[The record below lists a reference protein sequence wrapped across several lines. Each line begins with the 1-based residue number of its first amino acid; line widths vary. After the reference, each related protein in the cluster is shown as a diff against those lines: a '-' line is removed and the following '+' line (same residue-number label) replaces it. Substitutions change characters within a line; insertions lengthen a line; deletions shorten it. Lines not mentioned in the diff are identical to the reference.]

1 MVELKHKKMTY
12 YIEEE
17 VSINRL
23 GEVAITRFYLKRRAT
38 LFGIKLPFW
47 RYVTRRLWGGG
58 DYINIKQIFYTIEE
72 AKKYFDD
79 NICAPVTKA
88 HKKTRVIETLKC

>member
-23 GEVAITRFYLKRRAT
+23 GEVANTIFHLKRRVM
-38 LFGIKLPFW
+38 LFGIKIPFW
-47 RYVTRRLWGGG
+47 RYVTRRMWSGG
-58 DYINIKQIFYTIEE
+58 DYINIKEVFYTIES
-72 AKKYFDD
+72 AKEYFDN
-79 NICAPVTKA
+79 NICAVVTKA